1 MKTVGYSVKK
11 YQRVPFHIQ
20 LHTYTGCL
28 SAGRGHFWEGGKS
41 QVVSDRWPDTAVR
54 LLPVSICQW

>member
-11 YQRVPFHIQ
+11 YQKVPFHIQ
-20 LHTYTGCL
+20 LHTYTGCF

-41 QVVSDRWPDTAVR
+41 QVVSDR
-54 LLPVSICQW
+54 